1 MYEQVRRKEP
11 KTGNRKL
18 WIALALWTVVA
29 IILATLVIFGFRYRS
44 NFRNFLGD
52 LSNSTEYALDN
63 NSLYLT
69 VDGDTFLV
77 IRKNI
82 KKFYNAVA
90 IAGSGRPAN
99 APDSTADIQL
109 DFGNGTTL
117 ELWEAQVKN
126 ARNNRGIGMIVRF
139 TDAEGNHY
147 CYDTDRLRPEKFP
160 LKKPTLE

>member
-1 MYEQVRRKEP
+1 MYEQVKRKE
-11 KTGNRKL
+11 KKATNKRL
-18 WIALALWTVVA
+18 WFALSVWTVVV
-29 IILATLVIFGFRYRS
+29 IILAALVIFGFRYRS
-44 NFRNFLGD
+44 NFRDFLGD

-77 IRKNI
+77 IRKNV

-90 IAGSGRPAN
+90 IAGSGRPAS
-99 APDSTADIQL
+99 PLDREADIKL
-109 DFGNGTTL
+109 DYGNGSTL
-117 ELWEAQVKN
+117 ELWQTKVKN
-126 ARNNRGIGMIVRF
+126 ARNNRGIGMVVQF
-139 TDAEGNHY
+139 TDSEGKTY

>member
-1 MYEQVRRKEP
+1 MYEQVRRQEP
-11 KTGNRKL
+11 KTSNRKL
-18 WIALALWTVVA
+18 WLALTLWTLVA
-29 IILATLVIFGFRYRS
+29 VILAALVIFGFRYRA
-44 NFRNFLGD
+44 NFREYLGV
-52 LSNSTEYALDN
+52 LSNSTQYALDN

-82 KKFYNAVA
+82 KKFYNTIA
-90 IAGSGRPAN
+90 IAGSGRPAT
-99 APDSTADIQL
+99 PLDREADIKL

-117 ELWEAQVKN
+117 ELWETQVKN
-126 ARNNRGIGMIVRF
+126 ARNNRGIGMVVRF
-139 TDAEGNHY
+139 TDAEGKTY

>member
-11 KTGNRKL
+11 KSSNRKL
-18 WIALALWTVVA
+18 WVALTVWAVVA
-29 IILATLVIFGFRYRS
+29 VILAALVIFGFRYRA
-44 NFRNFLGD
+44 NFREYLGA
-52 LSNSTEYALDN
+52 LSNSTQYALDN

-82 KKFYNAVA
+82 KKFYNTVA
-90 IAGSGRPAN
+90 IAGSGRPA
-99 APDSTADIQL
+99 APLDREADIKL

-117 ELWEAQVKN
+117 ELWETQVKN
-126 ARNNRGIGMIVRF
+126 ARNKRGTGMVVRF
-139 TDAEGNHY
+139 TDAEGKTY

>member
-1 MYEQVRRKEP
+1 MYEQIQRKEP
-11 KTGNRKL
+11 KAVNKKL
-18 WIALALWTVVA
+18 WVALILWTVLA
-29 IILATLVIFGFRYRS
+29 IILASLIIFGFRYRS
-44 NFRNFLGD
+44 NFRDFLGD
-52 LSNSTEYALDN
+52 LSNSTEYALEN

-90 IAGSGRPAN
+90 IAGSGRPAT
-99 APDSTADIQL
+99 PPERDADIKL
-109 DFGNGTTL
+109 DFGNDATL
-117 ELWEAQVKN
+117 ELWEAKVKN
-126 ARNNRGIGMIVRF
+126 ARNNRGIGMIVQF
-139 TDAEGNHY
+139 TDPDGEIY